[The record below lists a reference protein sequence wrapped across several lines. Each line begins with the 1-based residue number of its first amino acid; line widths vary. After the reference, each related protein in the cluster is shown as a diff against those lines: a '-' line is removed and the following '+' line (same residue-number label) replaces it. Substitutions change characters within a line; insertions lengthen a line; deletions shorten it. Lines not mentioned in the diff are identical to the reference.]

1 MTNAEPGPARRF
13 RAADRVVSR
22 AIGGETLLLDLA
34 TGRYF
39 DLDDSGSFV
48 WDKLTAGAPLEAI
61 VDSLEDAFDAPRERL
76 AADVAAFVGE
86 LERERLVVADD

>member
-1 MTNAEPGPARRF
+1 MEESAHPSRRF

-22 AIGGETLLLDLA
+22 AIGGDTLLLDLA

-48 WDKLTAGAPLEAI
+48 WSRLAAGARLDEI
-61 VDSLEDAFDAPRERL
+61 VDSLEDTFDAPRERL
-76 AADVAAFVGE
+76 AADVEVFVAE
-86 LERERLVVADD
+86 LERERLVVAAD